1 MLVGHVGGISL
12 ISAKISEMDLLAG
25 AAAQRTFFES
35 GATQSYA
42 FRVTQLRKLRDAIL
56 RHEEA
61 LFDALAADLKKGRE
75 ESWVTET
82 GMVLSELRVALRK
95 LRRWMKPHRVGTN
108 LVNLPSS
115 SRIYAEPLGVVF
127 IIAPWN
133 YPVQLLLN
141 PLIGAIAA
149 GNCVTLKPSDHAPAT
164 EKVLQQLITETFPP
178 DYISVVT
185 GEGHE
190 VVPALMNRF
199 RFDHVFFTGSTA
211 VGREVYKMAADKL
224 VPVTLELG
232 GKSPC
237 IVEADA
243 SLKVAARR
251 IAIARFSNAG
261 QMCVAPDYLLV
272 QAAVYDRF
280 LALLRDTIHQFFS
293 DNPQESDEFGK
304 IINTRQFDRLATYLQ
319 QGEVYCGGRAN
330 RERLYIEPTILTG
343 VNPDASVMQDEI
355 FGPVLPVFPFT
366 TKEEALSLI
375 RRHPDPLAFYVYTSS
390 RQREQDWLQAVPAG
404 GVCVNN
410 SAWHLT
416 NHNLPFGGRG
426 NSGLGRYHGRFSFE
440 TFSHLKAVMK
450 TPAWFD
456 PDLKY
461 PPLRGKLSLFKK
473 VIR

>member
-1 MLVGHVGGISL
+1 M
-12 ISAKISEMDLLAG
+12 
-25 AAAQRTFFES
+25 AQRVFFES
-35 GATQSYA
+35 GATQSYS
-42 FRVTQLRKLRDAIL
+42 FRATQLQKLRAAIL
-56 RHEEA
+56 QYEQALHE
-61 LFDALAADLKKGRE
+61 ALAADLKKGPE
-75 ESWVTET
+75 EAWVTET

-95 LRRWMKPHRVGTN
+95 LRRWMKPRRVGTN

-115 SRIYAEPLGVVF
+115 SQIRPEPLGVVL

-141 PLIGAIAA
+141 PLIGAMAA

-164 EKVLQQLITETFPP
+164 EKVLFRLITETFPP
-178 DYISVVT
+178 EYIQVVT

-190 VVPALMNRF
+190 VVPALMNHV

-211 VGREVYKMAADKL
+211 VGRQIYKMAADKL

-237 IVEADA
+237 VVEADA
-243 SLKVAARR
+243 NLKVAARR

-272 QAAVYDRF
+272 HAAVYEKF
-280 LALLRDTIHQFFS
+280 MELLRDTLRNFFGNRPEDS
-293 DNPQESDEFGK
+293 AEYGK
-304 IINTRQFDRLATYLQ
+304 IINTRQFDRLAAYLQ
-319 QGEVYCGGRAN
+319 QGTVFCGGRSD
-330 RERLYIEPTILTG
+330 REKLFIEPTLLTG
-343 VNPDASVMQDEI
+343 VQPEAPVMQEEI
-355 FGPVLPVFPFT
+355 FGPVLPVFSFT
-366 TKEEALSLI
+366 KMEEALALV

-390 RQREQDWLQAVPAG
+390 SDRAQAWLQAVPAG
-404 GVCVNN
+404 GACVNN

-426 NSGLGRYHGRFSFE
+426 HSGLGRYHGRYSFE

-456 PDLKY
+456 PALKY
-461 PPLRGKLSLFKK
+461 PPFKGKLSLFKK
-473 VIR
+473 IIR

>member
-1 MLVGHVGGISL
+1 
-12 ISAKISEMDLLAG
+12 MDLLAG
-25 AAAQRTFFES
+25 AAAQRAFFES
-35 GATQSYA
+35 GATQPAA
-42 FRVTQLRKLRDAIL
+42 FRAEQLQKLRAAIL
-56 RHEEA
+56 RFEEPLYAA
-61 LFDALAADLKKGRE
+61 LDADLKKSRE

-95 LRRWMKPHRVGTN
+95 LRRWMKPRRVGTN
-108 LVNLPSS
+108 LVNLPSA
-115 SRIYAEPLGVVF
+115 SRIHPEPLGVVF

-133 YPVQLLLN
+133 YPAQLLLN

-164 EKVLQQLITETFPP
+164 EKVLHQLITETFAPE
-178 DYISVVT
+178 YIRVVS

-190 VVPALMNRF
+190 VVPALMQHF

-211 VGREVYKMAADKL
+211 VGREIYKMAADKL

-237 IVEADA
+237 VVEADA
-243 SLKVAARR
+243 NLQVAARR

-272 QAAVYDRF
+272 HADVYEK
-280 LALLRDTIHQFFS
+280 LLELLRDNLRKFFGDRPEDS
-293 DNPQESDEFGK
+293 AEYGK
-304 IINTRQFDRLATYLQ
+304 IINTRQFDRLAAYLQ
-319 QGEVYCGGRAN
+319 QGTVFCGGRTD
-330 RERLYIEPTILTG
+330 RERLFIEPTILTG
-343 VNPDASVMQDEI
+343 VNPGAPVMQEEI
-355 FGPVLPVFPFT
+355 FGPVLPVFSFT
-366 TKEEALSLI
+366 KMEDALALV

-390 RQREQDWLQAVPAG
+390 AERERAWLQAVPAG
-404 GVCVNN
+404 GACVNN

-426 NSGLGRYHGRFSFE
+426 NSGLGRYHGRYSFE
-440 TFSHLKAVMK
+440 AFSHLKAVMK

-456 PDLKY
+456 PALKY
-461 PPLRGKLSLFKK
+461 PPLKGKLSLFKK
-473 VIR
+473 FIR

>member
-1 MLVGHVGGISL
+1 M
-12 ISAKISEMDLLAG
+12 
-25 AAAQRTFFES
+25 AQRVFFES
-35 GATQSYA
+35 GATQSYT
-42 FRVTQLRKLRDAIL
+42 FRATQLQKLRAAIL
-56 RHEEA
+56 QYEDALHEA
-61 LFDALAADLKKGRE
+61 LATDLKKGPE

-95 LRRWMKPHRVGTN
+95 LRRWMKPRRVGTN

-115 SRIYAEPLGVVF
+115 SQIRPEPLGVVF

-141 PLIGAIAA
+141 PLIGAMAA

-164 EKVLQQLITETFPP
+164 EKVLCRLITETFPP
-178 DYISVVT
+178 DYIRVVT

-190 VVPALMNRF
+190 VVPALMNHF

-211 VGREVYKMAADKL
+211 VGRQIYKMAADKL

-237 IVEADA
+237 VVEADA
-243 SLKVAARR
+243 NLKVAARR

-272 QAAVYDRF
+272 HAGVYEKF
-280 LALLRDTIHQFFS
+280 MELLRDTLRNFFGDRPEDS
-293 DNPQESDEFGK
+293 AEYGK
-304 IINTRQFDRLATYLQ
+304 IINTRQFDRLAAYLQ
-319 QGEVYCGGRAN
+319 QGTVFCGGRID
-330 RERLYIEPTILTG
+330 REKLFIEPTVLTG
-343 VNPDASVMQDEI
+343 VQREAPVMQEEI
-355 FGPVLPVFPFT
+355 FGPVLPVFSFT
-366 TKEEALSLI
+366 KMEEALALI

-390 RQREQDWLQAVPAG
+390 AERAQAWLQAVPAG
-404 GVCVNN
+404 GACVNN

-426 NSGLGRYHGRFSFE
+426 NSGLGRYHGRYSFE

-456 PDLKY
+456 PALKY
-461 PPLRGKLSLFKK
+461 PPLKGKLSLFKK
-473 VIR
+473 FIR